1 MRDDNAVTTHK
12 RWRGAVMRAG
22 NRTELALKRGADEL
36 QSRLEYLLR
45 DRPRALKFARQRY
58 VNFALVLYRAIE
70 RASS

>member
-1 MRDDNAVTTHK
+1 MMAGYRTEQALK
-12 RWRGAVMRAG
+12 RGA
-22 NRTELALKRGADEL
+22 RGADEL

-58 VNFALVLYRAIE
+58 VNFALVVYRAIE